1 MVGSAEGVLQR
12 QSGEVE
18 VMMFGGDGKRRER
31 KAPCFSKQGVEE
43 IKSLSL
49 SFCMVVLVGA
59 PSFFF
64 FFLAAISR
72 MLRRGQMCK
81 SSEES
86 TVVLKVSWIQHR
98 LLSLSTYNLCF
109 SKVCMALG

>member
-64 FFLAAISR
+64 SLQ
-72 MLRRGQMCK
+72 LYLGCL
-81 SSEES
+81 EEARCVS
-86 TVVLKVSWIQHR
+86 PVKKVP
-98 LLSLSTYNLCF
+98 
-109 SKVCMALG
+109 

>member
-1 MVGSAEGVLQR
+1 MEGMGREGKEELLAF
-12 QSGEVE
+12 QSKEW
-18 VMMFGGDGKRRER
+18 KRLN
-31 KAPCFSKQGVEE
+31 
-43 IKSLSL
+43 LSL
-49 SFCMVVLVGA
+49 ILHGGISWG
-59 PSFFF
+59 SKF

-72 MLRRGQMCK
+72 MLRRGQMRK

-86 TVVLKVSWIQHR
+86 TIVLKVSWIQHR

>member
-31 KAPCFSKQGVEE
+31 RAPCFSKQGVEE

-59 PSFFF
+59 PSFFS
-64 FFLAAISR
+64 LQ
-72 MLRRGQMCK
+72 LYLGCL
-81 SSEES
+81 EEAKCVS
-86 TVVLKVSWIQHR
+86 PVKKVP
-98 LLSLSTYNLCF
+98 
-109 SKVCMALG
+109 